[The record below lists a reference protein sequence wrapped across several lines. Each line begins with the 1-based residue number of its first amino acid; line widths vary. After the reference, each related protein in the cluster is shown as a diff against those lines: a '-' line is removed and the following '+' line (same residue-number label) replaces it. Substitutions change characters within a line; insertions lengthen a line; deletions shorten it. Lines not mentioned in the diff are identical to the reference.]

1 MRHRKRERFGGVVIC
16 ERKRFCDC
24 DLFGGLEL
32 CGANRNF
39 ERDDAVPKK
48 GINKIKCG
56 PKLELQNC
64 IFSYKII
71 EIVEVSQET
80 SSFFHFFFFLF
91 FIPFLVVCVRVC
103 LERWGFL
110 ILFLTNVFFTFNYFH
125 FLIYVFCENNIPL
138 FLSLSWK

>member
-1 MRHRKRERFGGVVIC
+1 MVIC

-56 PKLELQNC
+56 RKLELQNC
-64 IFSYKII
+64 IFSCKIM

-80 SSFFHFFFFLF
+80 SFFFISFSFFFYSFFGGVRPCMFGKVGFSY
-91 FIPFLVVCVRVC
+91 FIFD
-103 LERWGFL
+103 
-110 ILFLTNVFFTFNYFH
+110 
-125 FLIYVFCENNIPL
+125 
-138 FLSLSWK
+138 K